1 MSFPLQLRDFVDR
14 DQGLLDPPAG
24 SQQRQREPQPRTS
37 QIEVPA
43 LDARL
48 RAVLSKTRQGT
59 WYFHL

>member
-48 RAVLSKTRQGT
+48 RAVLSKTR
-59 WYFHL
+59 